1 MAVPRVTNE
10 IPLRPVHLNSQ
21 WSHLTNL
28 HLADPDFG
36 RPGRIDILLGV
47 DIYADVLLNGRR
59 IGPPGSPAAFE
70 TRFGWVLAGRTKLL
84 DHPQHHVTSHF
95 VSVTSD
101 NDLLQKFWEIEE
113 NPRQGSNFSPEEKSV
128 VKHFQENHTRT
139 ASGRFMVPLPKKPCV
154 KPLGESRTQAVRRFL
169 SLEKSLHS
177 RGQFKEFADVMEEYF
192 ELNHA
197 EIVPSADLQKPP
209 CEVFYLPMHAVH
221 KEQSTTTKLRIVF
234 DASAKSA
241 TGVSLN
247 DLLLVGPTIHP
258 PLIDVLI
265 RFRFYRIAITAD
277 VSKMYRAIELAP
289 ADKNLHRF
297 VWRTD
302 SSKPLADYRMT
313 RVTFG
318 VSASSFAANMCIK
331 QNAQDLALEYPQAA
345 KAVEDCFYVDNCLTG
360 ADHKN
365 QYWNI
370 HSSRYKVGVT
380 TAL

>member
-1 MAVPRVTNE
+1 M
-10 IPLRPVHLNSQ
+10 LRL
-21 WSHLTNL
+21 SHQLISRNL
-28 HLADPDFG
+28 HVRSSTCQCMLFTRNRT
-36 RPGRIDILLGV
+36 RP
-47 DIYADVLLNGRR
+47 
-59 IGPPGSPAAFE
+59 P
-70 TRFGWVLAGRTKLL
+70 
-84 DHPQHHVTSHF
+84 
-95 VSVTSD
+95 
-101 NDLLQKFWEIEE
+101 
-113 NPRQGSNFSPEEKSV
+113 
-128 VKHFQENHTRT
+128 
-139 ASGRFMVPLPKKPCV
+139 
-154 KPLGESRTQAVRRFL
+154 
-169 SLEKSLHS
+169 
-177 RGQFKEFADVMEEYF
+177 
-192 ELNHA
+192 
-197 EIVPSADLQKPP
+197 
-209 CEVFYLPMHAVH
+209 
-221 KEQSTTTKLRIVF
+221 KLRIVF

-241 TGVSLN
+241 TSVSLN

-258 PLIDVLI
+258 PLIDILI
-265 RFRFYRIAITAD
+265 RFCFYRIAITAD
-277 VSKMYRAIELAP
+277 ISKMYRAIELAP